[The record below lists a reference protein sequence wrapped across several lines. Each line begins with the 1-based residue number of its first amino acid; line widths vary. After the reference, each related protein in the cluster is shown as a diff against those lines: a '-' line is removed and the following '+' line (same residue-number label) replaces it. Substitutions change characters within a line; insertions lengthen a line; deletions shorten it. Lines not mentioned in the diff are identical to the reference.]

1 LVRDLARLGGRRR
14 AIADAG
20 PIQADVIAAEERA
33 AAALIWEHFPGLQRP
48 IVVRLW
54 AAIHA
59 FRDAARE
66 DSELREAAKAALR
79 AVNGGAPSNGN
90 FPWLQPPG
98 AAALLEDQA
107 LKSGARELR
116 MRWVERRRPWRPS
129 EGLGASPDPVPA
141 RHLWSRVPRACR
153 CLSRMARASIRP
165 RGGRCR
171 Y

>member
-33 AAALIWEHFPGLQRP
+33 AAALIWEQFPGLQRP

-98 AAALLEDQA
+98 AAALLETR
-107 LKSGARELR
+107 LKSGARAPGAWWSR
-116 MRWVERRRPWRPS
+116 AAVEAQR
-129 EGLGASPDPVPA
+129 GLGASPDQFGASPG
-141 RHLWSRVPRACR
+141 HSTSG
-153 CLSRMARASIRP
+153 LSMP
-165 RGGRCR
+165 KPYG
-171 Y
+171 